1 MKRVYVLMVSF
12 LCSLGVLMGCT
23 PPPTPPVQE
32 NVSEEETLTKQL
44 LSNEVTSEYY
54 RTMLPYK
61 SSPTRGLIYSSK
73 VSKVTNR
80 YDIDELELAL
90 MRESQAYFN
99 PEEVYFQEG
108 QYLTKPTVREL
119 LAKKKTAAE
128 LATEL
133 ELNPDYVDIGLN
145 PASDEMI
152 NIKGVDVNPV
162 YLAYL
167 LEQDYVIPTDDEAG
181 QSLEG
186 VTIGLALNPYQTW
199 KNELD
204 YDQTIVLDEETLIQ
218 KGKEIAQETIDILR
232 TQEGF
237 ETVPIMIGLYIVQEE
252 SAATPGHMVAKTLV
266 SAQSSQ
272 IKDWQAVN
280 EQYYLLPDNN
290 TLEFDANLSNQFSTF
305 KQTIK
310 EYYPHYYGIIGI
322 AHSVNDQLVNLDI
335 TVNIE
340 FYGLAEKLSFHQLL
354 AKLIPE
360 TFSPEYNIDIV
371 IRSSDEIYGILQ
383 RQSNEKEVTLKLTG
397 WK

>member
-1 MKRVYVLMVSF
+1 MKRVYVLMISF

-23 PPPTPPVQE
+23 TPPTPPVQE

-54 RTMLPYK
+54 RTMLPYQ
-61 SSPTRGLIYSSK
+61 SSPTRGLIYSK
-73 VSKVTNR
+73 IKNR
-80 YDIDELELAL
+80 YDIDKFELAL
-90 MRESQAYFN
+90 MREAQSYFN
-99 PEEVYFQEG
+99 PEEVYFQDG
-108 QYLTKPTVREL
+108 LNLTKPVVREL
-119 LAKKKTAAE
+119 LAKKKTADE

-145 PASDEMI
+145 PASDEIISI
-152 NIKGVDVNPV
+152 NGVDVNPV

-181 QSLEG
+181 HSLEG

-199 KNELD
+199 KNELG
-204 YDQTIVLDEETLIQ
+204 YDQTIVLDEDTLIE

-252 SAATPGHMVAKTLV
+252 SAVTPGHMVAKTLV
-266 SAQSSQ
+266 PAQSSQ
-272 IKDWQAVN
+272 IKDWQGVN

-290 TLEFDANLSNQFSTF
+290 TLAFDANLSNQFSTF

-310 EYYPHYYGIIGI
+310 DYYPHYYGIIGI
-322 AHSVNDQLVNLDI
+322 AHFVDDRLINLEI

-354 AKLIPE
+354 AQLIPQ

-371 IRSSDEIYGILQ
+371 IRSSEEIYGILQ
-383 RQSNEKEVTLKLTG
+383 RQSNEKEVTLKLTS
-397 WK
+397 WE